1 MRTLHLTLLVGLAA
15 AAPAAEPQPGSLHKL
30 HGWLCKRHPHNRW
43 CVEHATSVAAEDEEG
58 SAPSIATTAVDFNAF
73 FAEQDP
79 LDTTVETTAAQS
91 YPLMDTIVD
100 QLGKDPTLVGILEY
114 LVPEWSTTL

>member
-1 MRTLHLTLLVGLAA
+1 MR
-15 AAPAAEPQPGSLHKL
+15 
-30 HGWLCKRHPHNRW
+30 
-43 CVEHATSVAAEDEEG
+43 
-58 SAPSIATTAVDFNAF
+58 SIEIDRPKDFNAF
-73 FAEQDP
+73 FAEQDQ